1 MPSATE
7 PDEPC
12 EEHWLSAF
20 GYDGRAYTTHKD
32 MLDVELVSAY
42 TDVYAAYDV
51 YVYFLLLLF
60 HLSKGCNNQAYGLH
74 LAWLQWTRS

>member
-1 MPSATE
+1 MPSAAE
-7 PDEPC
+7 PDELC

-20 GYDGRAYTTHKD
+20 GYDERAYTTHKD

-51 YVYFLLLLF
+51 YVYFLLLF